1 MPGKGLSDDTP
12 EITERF
18 ILPRGRQVEDFMK
31 IRLRM
36 NLIDWCAMVL
46 AFGSVCVGAAEAVE
60 RCRGQ
65 RLFLPVYS
73 EVAYG
78 DRRAVLNLA
87 VTLMLRNLDA
97 NQPITIKK
105 VDYIGSS
112 GNIVRPVVSEERG
125 LKPMAAETYVIR
137 ESDRAGGASS
147 GFLVEWES
155 SEPVLPPLV
164 EGVMVNGAYNQG
176 MAFVTTARVLAEK
189 P

>member
-1 MPGKGLSDDTP
+1 
-12 EITERF
+12 
-18 ILPRGRQVEDFMK
+18 MK
-31 IRLRM
+31 IRWRM
-36 NLIDWCAMVL
+36 NLMAWCAGVL
-46 AFGSVCVGAAEAVE
+46 ALLEICAGPAEAVE
-60 RCRGQ
+60 HSRGQ

-97 NQPITIKK
+97 NQIIMLKR
-105 VDYIGSS
+105 VDYIGSN
-112 GNIVRPVVSEERG
+112 GNVVRSVLGAERG

-155 SEPVLPPLV
+155 PEPVLPPLV